1 MKRKSVSAVAASALA
16 LLMGLTVLS
25 ACGETKGT
33 FDAPENVAISGAV
46 VSWSAVEGADNGYVV
61 KINDDELTVTVTS
74 LDLTSEAAVGYLDE
88 GENSVA
94 VRVGETQSMNASA
107 WSETV
112 TYTYAPVDPDR
123 EAADAFIAQVEA
135 IGDVKAEGAGDKIA
149 AAETAYNALTESA
162 KAMAADAKATLDAK
176 RAEYDAYVTDKTAA
190 DAFIA
195 QVEAIGDVKAEDAGD
210 KIAAAESAYAALSD
224 EAKTMAADAK
234 ATLDAKR
241 AEYDAY
247 LEVRAEVDPFVA
259 QIAAIDVHAADVS
272 DKITAAE
279 TAYENLSAE
288 AKELVV
294 TEKGTLDAKKAAV
307 AFIALVNGLGD
318 VTAEGISDRIT
329 EAQTAYETLTDEAK
343 TLVTADKSTLDA
355 KDAAVAFIAQV
366 GAIGDVKAEGAG
378 DKIKAAEDAYAALTA
393 EMQTAVQTAKT
404 ALDAK
409 RAEYDTYVADKSAAD
424 AFIAQVTAIGDVKAA
439 GAGEKIAAAESAY
452 NALTEAAKAM
462 AADAKA
468 ALDAKRTEYDT
479 YVADK
484 AAANDFAKQVEAIDV
499 NAADA
504 GRKIAAAESA
514 YARLTEAAKEMAA
527 AQSATL
533 AAKKAAQAFVA
544 QVNAIDVE
552 AADASG
558 KLAAAES
565 AYTALSDAAKAFA
578 EQARAA
584 LDGKQH
590 IYAVAVATAS
600 LNEKIAAIT
609 AAGSDHEAVI
619 VAANAAL
626 EVYEGLDE
634 AVKADEAIAGCKTTI
649 DNALAAAKSA
659 IERVVAELTGRI
671 EAAVK
676 TFDDEMTIE
685 NYNALKALQ
694 TECAALGAYGTQQ
707 LGAVGE
713 ELTAKING
721 VAQTPV
727 QDRTQT
733 SVSYALS
740 GVTIKLYCF
749 YTFYNIFDEVIVFD
763 ETPVVATACDAVEAT
778 GVTASAATEKD
789 GVYSFSLTLTNFA
802 LLQNAS
808 YTFVGNTVSLN
819 FGETIAANPYFAGGD
834 PATDG
839 FAVYTVTVNNQEG
852 FAISLN
858 GTAAK
863 TVYLAAYNADSI
875 TKGEDGMLVF
885 AESPLA
891 VFDLTELGITESVT
905 MTEFYR
911 MLLTEAEDVFLDKAV
926 DVRFV
931 IYGET
936 VENGKTSL
944 TMLDAGTVTT
954 AIHLELTEADM
965 DYTLPGDILE
975 TTVDT
980 DGVFNLFTPG
990 RVVELYNMLNG
1001 VLGANTITEDNAAQY
1016 LCVKIEVLSQGNEVL
1031 FTDEAPLTFRG
1042 YSLSELVA
1050 AWSLAYFT
1058 EYGSVQAPVYEN
1070 VSIRISFAW
1079 TENATTAMREN
1090 FPTSVSVEAA
1100 LADEQKTITLDKS
1113 SLTLPDDAAIRL
1125 NAGGTAY
1132 EFVRSETGN
1141 YGALFTDGEVAYAD
1155 FKLVRGDG
1163 EEIHAYLFDVD
1174 GTATF
1179 YTDLDK
1185 AGTAFTVDLITNA
1198 WCNTGDFVNFLEQ
1211 NYTVGDYPFR
1221 WEDGWTISTKYVLA
1235 GTAQTYMF
1243 ETDYVVTGIQ
1253 STLVMEDI
1261 SNGLQIGFDAG
1272 GNVTFA
1278 RVPSGGAIFA
1288 DGAISHVE
1296 IHMTKAGANETVLY
1310 LYREGDV
1317 LALYKSKEKTERM
1330 DAGIWTYNDAWCTGD
1345 QFKEFVGI
1353 DDLTGYTFYTVAYAK
1368 DGVYFYNQKSMESAQ
1383 QVEWQSTTPTNRTAA
1398 GSEE

>member
-16 LLMGLTVLS
+16 LSVGLAVLS

-33 FDAPENVAISGAV
+33 FDAPENVAINGAV

-112 TYTYAPVDPDR
+112 TYTYSPVDPDR

-135 IGDVKAEGAGDKIA
+135 IGDVKAEGAGDKI
-149 AAETAYNALTESA
+149 T
-162 KAMAADAKATLDAK
+162 
-176 RAEYDAYVTDKTAA
+176 
-190 DAFIA
+190 
-195 QVEAIGDVKAEDAGD
+195 
-210 KIAAAESAYAALSD
+210 AAESAYEALSD

-247 LEVRAEVDPFVA
+247 LEVREEVDTF
-259 QIAAIDVHAADVS
+259 AA
-272 DKITAAE
+272 
-279 TAYENLSAE
+279 
-288 AKELVV
+288 
-294 TEKGTLDAKKAAV
+294 
-307 AFIALVNGLGD
+307 
-318 VTAEGISDRIT
+318 
-329 EAQTAYETLTDEAK
+329 
-343 TLVTADKSTLDA
+343 
-355 KDAAVAFIAQV
+355 
-366 GAIGDVKAEGAG
+366 
-378 DKIKAAEDAYAALTA
+378 
-393 EMQTAVQTAKT
+393 
-404 ALDAK
+404 
-409 RAEYDTYVADKSAAD
+409 
-424 AFIAQVTAIGDVKAA
+424 
-439 GAGEKIAAAESAY
+439 
-452 NALTEAAKAM
+452 
-462 AADAKA
+462 
-468 ALDAKRTEYDT
+468 
-479 YVADK
+479 
-484 AAANDFAKQVEAIDV
+484 QVEAIDV

-504 GRKIAAAESA
+504 GEKIAAAESA
-514 YARLTEAAKEMAA
+514 YAQLTEAAKEMAA

-533 AAKKAAQAFVA
+533 AAKKAAQAFVV

-552 AADASG
+552 AADVSG

-565 AYTALSDAAKAFA
+565 AYTALSDAAKAFT

-590 IYAVAVATAS
+590 TYAVAVATAS

-626 EVYEGLDE
+626 EVYEDLDE
-634 AVKADEAIAGCKTTI
+634 AVKADEAIASRKTTI

-659 IERVVAELTGRI
+659 IEQVVAGLKTRI
-671 EAAVK
+671 ETVIEAFDGAV
-676 TFDDEMTIE
+676 TLE

-707 LGAVGE
+707 LGTVGE
-713 ELTAKING
+713 ELTARING

-749 YTFYNIFDEVIVFD
+749 YTFYNLFGEVIVFD
-763 ETPVVATACDAVEAT
+763 ETPAVTATCDAVEAT
-778 GVTASAATEKD
+778 GVTASAVTERE

-834 PATDG
+834 PAADG
-839 FAVYTVTVNNQEG
+839 FAVYTATVNNQEG

-858 GTAAK
+858 GTAAE

-875 TKGEDGMLVF
+875 TKGEDGMVVF
-885 AESPLA
+885 AEAPLA
-891 VFDLTELGITESVT
+891 VFDLTKLGVTASVT

-911 MLLTEAEDVFLDKAV
+911 MLLTEAEDVFLGKAL

-936 VENGKTSL
+936 VANGKTSL

-954 AIHLELTEADM
+954 AMHLELTEADKY
-965 DYTLPGDILE
+965 YTIPGDILE
-975 TTVDT
+975 TAVDAE
-980 DGVFNLFTPG
+980 GVFNLFTPG
-990 RVVELYNMLNG
+990 RVGELYSMLNG
-1001 VLGANTITEDNAAQY
+1001 VLGEGVITETNAAQY
-1016 LCVKIEVLSQGNEVL
+1016 LCVRIEVLSQEDEVL

-1042 YSLSELVA
+1042 YTLSELVA

-1058 EYGSVQAPVYEN
+1058 EHGSVQAPVYEN
-1070 VSIRISFAW
+1070 ISIRISFAW
-1079 TENATTAMREN
+1079 TENATAAMREN

-1100 LADEQKTITLDKS
+1100 LAEEQTTITLDKS
-1113 SLTLPDDAAIRL
+1113 PLTLPDDAAIRL
-1125 NAGGTAY
+1125 NGAGTAY

-1141 YGALFTDGEVAYAD
+1141 YGALFTNGEVAYAD

-1163 EEIHAYLFDVD
+1163 QEIHAYLFNVD

-1179 YTDLDK
+1179 YADLNK
-1185 AGTAFTVDLITNA
+1185 TGTAFAVDLITNA
-1198 WCNTGDFVNFLEQ
+1198 WCNTGDFVTFLEQ
-1211 NYTVGDYPFR
+1211 NYTVGGYPFR
-1221 WEDGWTISTKYVLA
+1221 WEDGWTISSKYVLA
-1235 GTAQTYMF
+1235 ETAQTYMF
-1243 ETDYVVTGIQ
+1243 ETEYIDTKVGSEFVN
-1253 STLVMEDI
+1253 VDI
-1261 SNGLQIGFDAG
+1261 SDGLQIGFDAN

-1278 RVPSGGAIFA
+1278 RDPSGGAIFA
-1288 DGAISHVE
+1288 DGTIAYVT
-1296 IHMTKAGANETVLY
+1296 IHMTKAGADEIVLY

-1317 LALYKSKEKTERM
+1317 LALYKSEGQNEEDRM
-1330 DAGIWTYNDAWCTGD
+1330 TAGVWTYNDAWCTGE

-1353 DDLTGYTFYTVAYAK
+1353 SDLTGYTFYTVAYAK
-1368 DGVYFYNQKSMESAQ
+1368 DDVYFYNQKSMESAK
-1383 QVEWQSTTPTNRTAA
+1383 QVVWLSTTPTERTTA